1 MNIVFDKF
9 NKAKQDYD
17 NVRLSFFELSK
28 KLREK
33 NDELNIKKKIM
44 EDLCEHIWIRDPPE
58 YQTPTSYTCSICHA
72 EN

>member
-1 MNIVFDKF
+1 MNIVSDKF

-44 EDLCEHIWIRDPPE
+44 EDLCEHIWIRDPSE

>member
-1 MNIVFDKF
+1 MNIVSDKF

-44 EDLCEHIWIRDPPE
+44 EDLCEHIWV
-58 YQTPTSYTCSICHA
+58 S
-72 EN
+72 

>member
-1 MNIVFDKF
+1 MNIVSDKF

-17 NVRLSFFELSK
+17 NARLSFFEFSK

-33 NDELNIKKKIM
+33 NEELNKKKKIM
-44 EDLCEHIWIRDPPE
+44 EDLCEHIWVRDPPE
-58 YQTPTSYTCSICHA
+58 YQSPTSYTCSTCHA